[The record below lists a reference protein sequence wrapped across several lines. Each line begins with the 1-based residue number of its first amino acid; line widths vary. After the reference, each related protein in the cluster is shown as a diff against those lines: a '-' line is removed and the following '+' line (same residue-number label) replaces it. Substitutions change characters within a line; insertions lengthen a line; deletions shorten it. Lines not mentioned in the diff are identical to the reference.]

1 MNIFLILFLAIL
13 AIAVLLR
20 FRVMIGLAI
29 LAAGAVMW
37 ILNDRSLAT
46 LWSSAVETA
55 TLPRTYDL
63 IFALYF
69 VMCLEVQLRKSGT
82 LKGMVEALNRLFSSS
97 RITLAVMPAFLGLLP
112 SLGGARFSAPIVQ
125 AASEGM
131 NISPARKASINYY
144 FRHIFE
150 TSSPTV
156 PGMLLACAIAGI
168 HLSDLVLHL
177 IWFAAATF
185 IVGWFVL
192 LAPLKGEDHV
202 KKEVSTG
209 ASRLADFG
217 NVALAISPVVLNI
230 LLMLIFNMPAGIA
243 MGIAVLALIPTF
255 YFLKRPVPIKDI
267 FLEAFD
273 RKLLLNVVMIL
284 YFRGLP

>member
-97 RITLAVMPAFLGLLP
+97 RITLAVMPAFLVLMP

-144 FRHIFE
+144 FRH
-150 TSSPTV
+150 
-156 PGMLLACAIAGI
+156 
-168 HLSDLVLHL
+168 
-177 IWFAAATF
+177 
-185 IVGWFVL
+185 
-192 LAPLKGEDHV
+192 
-202 KKEVSTG
+202 KE
-209 ASRLADFG
+209 L
-217 NVALAISPVVLNI
+217 
-230 LLMLIFNMPAGIA
+230 
-243 MGIAVLALIPTF
+243 
-255 YFLKRPVPIKDI
+255 
-267 FLEAFD
+267 
-273 RKLLLNVVMIL
+273 
-284 YFRGLP
+284 

>member
-131 NISPARKASINYY
+131 NISG
-144 FRHIFE
+144 
-150 TSSPTV
+150 SSEISGQP
-156 PGMLLACAIAGI
+156 LL
-168 HLSDLVLHL
+168 
-177 IWFAAATF
+177 
-185 IVGWFVL
+185 
-192 LAPLKGEDHV
+192 
-202 KKEVSTG
+202 KK
-209 ASRLADFG
+209 
-217 NVALAISPVVLNI
+217 
-230 LLMLIFNMPAGIA
+230 
-243 MGIAVLALIPTF
+243 
-255 YFLKRPVPIKDI
+255 
-267 FLEAFD
+267 
-273 RKLLLNVVMIL
+273 
-284 YFRGLP
+284 